1 MKTIEIAKGCDFE
14 IKPFVLESFT
24 QDEASGVS
32 MYEIREKITK
42 KELKDV
48 ANDLGL
54 EYDNTD
60 IIFAKKLLNAYLRG
74 KK

>member
-14 IKPFVLESFT
+14 IKPFVLEVFT
-24 QDEASGVS
+24 QDEASGVT
-32 MYEIREKITK
+32 MYEMREKITK

-54 EYDNTD
+54 EYDNAD
-60 IIFAKKLLNAYLRG
+60 IVFAKKLLNAYLRG